1 MWIETKFTR
10 DSDLP
15 SSPAPMPGQH
25 LVTTSFWQIPKS
37 LCFNGK
43 VLGLER
49 RVGRFRGRLKLLSIY
64 EGMGG
69 LKNLAEDVESASMDL
84 DNFPNV
90 LILKSK
96 CLIDVKE

>member
-1 MWIETKFTR
+1 VDGDGIYKR
-10 DSDLP
+10 SDLP

-49 RVGRFRGRLKLLSIY
+49 QVGQFCGRLKLLSIY

-69 LKNLAEDVESASMDL
+69 LNNLPEDVESVSMDL

-90 LILKSK
+90 LVLNAR
-96 CLIDVKE
+96 V